1 MNFYSENKEQLG
13 KVKLLSQELAGKY
26 TFKYAAIRDH
36 GPQIGIRLNVQD
48 DDAYKGTGEYYDRKT
63 LQPMP
68 DTDSNSIICDSCTEK
83 ERMNYTL
90 LLQDTALKQIL
101 QIYKSM
107 KPDAIRI
114 THDDVFF
121 SLGSSVTNRTTKLSS
136 DGEAGILMS
145 FTKDVNDTYVI
156 KKIGDKVYLYETF
169 IH

>member
-1 MNFYSENKEQLG
+1 
-13 KVKLLSQELAGKY
+13 
-26 TFKYAAIRDH
+26 
-36 GPQIGIRLNVQD
+36 
-48 DDAYKGTGEYYDRKT
+48 
-63 LQPMP
+63 
-68 DTDSNSIICDSCTEK
+68 
-83 ERMNYTL
+83 MNYTL